1 MDHIQPEQLGVGG
14 GEVAA
19 FKQQRVQRIPQ
30 RGGAGIAAGGQRIGG
45 RAAGAHH
52 AVQNQARLRIKCS
65 GQRLPQPRQQGI
77 VRIHKQHPLG
87 TAAAQCIQPR
97 VARGG
102 CPAVGLVQCGN
113 AGVLGGKGITQ
124 RAGAVRAAVLHQHQL
139 QIVRCTLQHAFNRL
153 AQRVLGLIAGDHHP
167 NGGQAH
173 SVPSLC
179 RTLR

>member
-1 MDHIQPEQLGVGG
+1 MAFNSSDL
-14 GEVAA
+14 AA
-19 FKQQRVQRIPQ
+19 FKGGVWVFCEQRNGKLMPTDYELISEGRKLANE
-30 RGGAGIAAGGQRIGG
+30 RG
-45 RAAGAHH
+45 
-52 AVQNQARLRIKCS
+52 VELC
-65 GQRLPQPRQQGI
+65 
-77 VRIHKQHPLG
+77 
-87 TAAAQCIQPR
+87 
-97 VARGG
+97 
-102 CPAVGLVQCGN
+102 GLL
-113 AGVLGGKGITQ
+113 LGGKGIAQ